1 MNVMSG
7 ENTVQHGENRPGE
20 NPSEI
25 RARLQNIC
33 ERIEAARAGRE
44 YSQGVAGIVLIGAA
58 KTVPSEKLALFLEA
72 GLEHCG
78 ENYVQEGVAKMKE
91 LRARFPATQ
100 WHLIGS
106 LQSNKAREA
115 VAHFDWIH
123 SVDRVSLIKA
133 LDKAAC
139 EQGKIQN
146 VLLQVNLGNEDT
158 KSGCAPRDVS
168 TLSAQIAERES
179 LKLCGLMCLPPFHEN
194 PENTRPHFREL
205 RRLRD
210 EVLGDETLQLSMGMS
225 HDYKIAIEESAT
237 MIRIGTALFG
247 AR

>member
-1 MNVMSG
+1 MTN
-7 ENTVQHGENRPGE
+7 ENS
-20 NPSEI
+20 SEI
-25 RARLQNIC
+25 RARLQEISS
-33 ERIEAARAGRE
+33 RIEDARSGWE
-44 YSQGVAGIVLIGAA
+44 YSQHAVDVTLIGAA
-58 KTVPSEKLALFLEA
+58 KTVSAEKLALFLEA
-72 GLEHCG
+72 GLENVG
-78 ENYVQEGVAKMKE
+78 ENYVQEGIGKITP
-91 LRARFPATQ
+91 LREKFLQTQ

-123 SVDRVSLIKA
+123 GVDRLSLIKA
-133 LDKAAC
+133 LNKAAR
-139 EQGKIQN
+139 EQSKIQN

-158 KSGCAPRDVS
+158 KSGCTPQDVS
-168 TLSAQIAERES
+168 TLAAQIGECEN

-194 PENTRPHFREL
+194 PENAREHFRHL

-225 HDYKIAIEESAT
+225 HDFQIAIQEGAT
-237 MIRIGTALFG
+237 MVRIGTALFG

>member
-1 MNVMSG
+1 MIY
-7 ENTVQHGENRPGE
+7 EK
-20 NPSEI
+20 PSEI
-25 RARLQNIC
+25 RARLQTLQN
-33 ERIEAARAGRE
+33 RIQAACQKAGRAAT
-44 YSQGVAGIVLIGAA
+44 GVLLIGAA
-58 KTVPSEKLALFLEA
+58 KTVSFEKLALFLEA
-72 GLEHCG
+72 GLENVG
-78 ENYVQEGVAKMKE
+78 ENYVQEGVSKIHE
-91 LRARFPATQ
+91 LKRAGVLPRCEASF
-100 WHLIGS
+100 HLIGG

-133 LDKAAC
+133 LDKAARDH
-139 EQGKIQN
+139 EKTQK
-146 VLLQVNLGNEDT
+146 VLLQVNLGNEDS
-158 KSGCAPRDVS
+158 KSGCALQDVS
-168 TLSAQIAERES
+168 TLATQIGEREN
-179 LKLCGLMCLPPFHEN
+179 LQLCGLMCLPPFQDE

-225 HDYKIAIEESAT
+225 HDFEIAVQEGAT